1 MSVDPVFFDKSGRRW
16 RVVKLMLFFGAVM
29 LIALPCFL
37 VVSIEKVSTP
47 SETSFLT
54 QDEQLTTGSVGRAV
68 YRDPPT
74 VRAWRGRSQ
83 TRATADL
90 D

>member
-16 RVVKLMLFFGAVM
+16 QFVRLMLFFGAVM

-47 SETSFLT
+47 TESSFFA
-54 QDEQLTTGSVGRAV
+54 QDEQLATGSIGRAV
-68 YRDPPT
+68 YRDPPV
-74 VRAWRGRSQ
+74 VRSWRTRSQ
-83 TRATADL
+83 TNARADF
-90 D
+90 

>member
-16 RVVKLMLFFGAVM
+16 QVVKVLLFVGTAT

-47 SETSFLT
+47 PDQSLAA
-54 QDEQLTTGSVGRAV
+54 QDEVLTTGSTARAV
-68 YRDPPT
+68 YRDPPVIRSWRT
-74 VRAWRGRSQ
+74 MSQAHARA
-83 TRATADL
+83 DF